1 MVLLV
6 SIFVTIYMNRTI
18 KMVELATQN
27 HLKAAAQAAAAFLS
41 VEELDNFHTLDDMEK
56 TEWDNIHE
64 RLVEF
69 AEQYQVLYVYYW
81 RDYGDGNIQYIID
94 NDMESET
101 MANPE
106 MFFSYTDPD
115 DPITSAVVPL
125 IMAGNTYIADL
136 GMYTEEW
143 GGLISGVVPVFN
155 KDGSVYCAAGVDISD
170 EIIIIQR
177 RNMAILRS
185 VLILALSIS
194 LFSSGMGIMFYRRK
208 ALQSDSANQA
218 KSQFLST
225 MSHEIRTPM
234 NAVIGISE
242 MVLREDTSPRV
253 REYIRGIKQAGG
265 SLLSIINDILDFS
278 KIEAGKME
286 LHPGPYALSSLLND
300 TASIISI
307 RLHEKNLKFKV
318 DIDESL
324 PGILMGDEIRLRQ
337 ILLNLLSNAVKYTR
351 EGHIEFNVSG
361 ESIDN
366 DTLKIKFE
374 VSDTGI
380 GIKKEDLKTIFGT
393 FSRFDSENNRGV
405 EGTGLGLA
413 ITYNLCQLMGAAISV
428 TSIYGK
434 GSTFTVVLPQKII
447 DFKPIAKVAASEN
460 YHNASF
466 DFVARF
472 SAPDA
477 RVLIVDDVSSN
488 LLVAEGLLAPYK
500 MQIDCCGNGAGAV
513 ALVKKNHYDL
523 IFMDHM
529 MAGMDGIE
537 ATAKI
542 REWEKSL
549 QKEKNN
555 ESLKKI
561 PIVALTAN
569 AVSGM
574 REMFLEKGFND
585 YLSKPIDIAK
595 LDGMAAKWIPKE
607 KQIKTGAETARMKFD
622 GDTGLAIPGVDT
634 AKGINMT
641 GGTLVGYKKV
651 LASFINDARERKPHL
666 VEAPTENE
674 LGDFTTHVHALKSA
688 AGTIGAAE
696 LSKEATELEAAGK
709 AGDMSVIE
717 KKLPGFYE
725 HMEKTVEEI
734 RKALETKNKK
744 PEVPKNDTG
753 NSALYRRQFFDLKE
767 ALEKKDMETID
778 RIIADLEK
786 GTLTGEIKKCLDT
799 VSELL
804 LVSKFKAALAAIN
817 TLLEEHDIK

>member
-1 MVLLV
+1 MQFKGKAAGILSFRFRLTMVSSLFFLSSIMVLLV

-27 HLKAAAQAAAAFLS
+27 HLKAAALAAASFLS
-41 VEELDNFHTLDDMEK
+41 VEELDTFHTPDDMEK
-56 TEWDNIHE
+56 PEWNEIHE

-94 NDMESET
+94 NDTDPAS

-115 DPITSAVVPL
+115 DPITSAVVPR
-125 IMAGNTYIADL
+125 IMAGNTYISDL

-194 LFSSGMGIMFYRRK
+194 LFSSGMGIVFYRRK
-208 ALQSDSANQA
+208 ALQSDNANKA
-218 KSQFLST
+218 KSLFLST

-242 MVLREDTSPRV
+242 MVQREDASPRV
-253 REYIRGIKQAGG
+253 KEYISQIKQAGG

-286 LHPGPYALSSLLND
+286 LHPEPYALSSLLND
-300 TASIISI
+300 TVSIISI
-307 RLHEKNLKFKV
+307 RLHEKNLQLKM

-324 PGILMGDEIRLRQ
+324 PGTLMGDEMHLRQ
-337 ILLNLLSNAVKYTR
+337 ILLNLLSNAVKYTK
-351 EGHIEFNVSG
+351 EGHIEFNVSS

-366 DTLKIKFE
+366 DTIKIKFE

-380 GIKKEDLKTIFGT
+380 GIKKEDLNTIFGT
-393 FSRFDSENNRGV
+393 FSRFDAEKNRGV

-413 ITYNLCQLMGAAISV
+413 ITYNLCQLMGAVISV
-428 TSIYGK
+428 TSTYGK

-447 DFKPIAKVAASEN
+447 DSKPLAKIAASEN
-460 YHNASF
+460 YPAASSN
-466 DFVARF
+466 FVTRF
-472 SAPDA
+472 SAPEA
-477 RVLIVDDVSSN
+477 RVLIVDDVSTN

-500 MQIDCCGNGAGAV
+500 MQIDCCTGGVEAV
-513 ALVKKNHYDL
+513 ALVKKNRYDL
-523 IFMDHM
+523 VFMDHM
-529 MAGMDGIE
+529 MLGMDGIE

-542 REWEKSL
+542 REWEESL
-549 QKEKNN
+549 RKEKDN
-555 ESLKKI
+555 EPLKEI
-561 PIVALTAN
+561 PIVALTAD

-585 YLSKPIDIAK
+585 YLSKPIEIAK

-607 KQIKTGAETARMKFD
+607 KQIKTGAETA
-622 GDTGLAIPGVDT
+622 
-634 AKGINMT
+634 N
-641 GGTLVGYKKV
+641 
-651 LASFINDARERKPHL
+651 N
-666 VEAPTENE
+666 
-674 LGDFTTHVHALKSA
+674 
-688 AGTIGAAE
+688 
-696 LSKEATELEAAGK
+696 
-709 AGDMSVIE
+709 
-717 KKLPGFYE
+717 
-725 HMEKTVEEI
+725 
-734 RKALETKNKK
+734 
-744 PEVPKNDTG
+744 
-753 NSALYRRQFFDLKE
+753 
-767 ALEKKDMETID
+767 
-778 RIIADLEK
+778 
-786 GTLTGEIKKCLDT
+786 
-799 VSELL
+799 
-804 LVSKFKAALAAIN
+804 
-817 TLLEEHDIK
+817 